1 MNWISVESRLPENFE
16 SVIVWGLMQ
25 GDSRPQC
32 HEAFIVKR
40 EWDSVRDGMKI
51 TEITHWMPFP
61 AGPFGVAGKDRK
73 DREARRLKE
82 EREEYEKLKAK
93 FEIA

>member
-1 MNWISVESRLPENFE
+1 MNWISVESRLPDSFE

-25 GDSRPQC
+25 GDSRHQC

-51 TEITHWMPFP
+51 TQITHWMPFP
-61 AGPFGVAGKDRK
+61 SGPYGDPQADSNRYY
-73 DREARRLKE
+73 ANNL
-82 EREEYEKLKAK
+82 AQ
-93 FEIA
+93 